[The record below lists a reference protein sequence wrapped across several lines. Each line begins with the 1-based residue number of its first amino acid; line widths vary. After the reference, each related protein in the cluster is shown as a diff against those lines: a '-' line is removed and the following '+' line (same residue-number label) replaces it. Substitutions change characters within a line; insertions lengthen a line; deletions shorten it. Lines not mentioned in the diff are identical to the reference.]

1 MRHLVSIH
9 DWSADEVSNLLN
21 VAAMVKRNAKDYAEA
36 LKGRV
41 LGMIFQKSST
51 RTRVSFEVGIHQL
64 GGKAIFLA
72 ADDIQLGRGETIADT
87 AKVLSRYVDAI
98 MIRAYDHG
106 DVVALAEHADVPV
119 INGLDDL
126 LHPCQALSDL
136 FTIQEKVGGLAGKR
150 IAYVGDGN
158 NMAHSLMYAAAKAG
172 CHISVATPGGYEPE
186 AAGVE
191 AAGQDAAES
200 GATIDVVRDPR
211 EAVKDAD
218 VVCTDVWASMGQ
230 EAEHGKRLADF
241 AGYQVDAALMEAAC
255 PDALFM
261 HCLPAHRGEEV
272 AGEVIDGP
280 RSVVWD
286 QAENRMHLQKALL
299 VMLLKDEEKR
309 SWLRPRVL

>member
-9 DWSADEVSNLLN
+9 DWSAAEVSNLLN

-41 LGMIFQKSST
+41 LAMIFQKSST
-51 RTRVSFEVGIHQL
+51 RTRVSFEVGIYQL
-64 GGKAIFLA
+64 GGTAIFLS

-87 AKVLSRYVDAI
+87 AKVLSRFVDII
-98 MIRAYDHG
+98 MIRTYDHG
-106 DVVALAEHADVPV
+106 DVEALAEHACVPV

-126 LHPCQALSDL
+126 LHPCQALADL
-136 FTIQEKVGGLAGKR
+136 FTIQEKVGGPAGKR
-150 IAYVGDGN
+150 VAYVGDGN

-172 CHISVATPGGYEPE
+172 CHINVATPAGYEPD
-186 AAGVE
+186 AAVVE
-191 AAGQDAAES
+191 AAREDAAES
-200 GATIDVVRDPR
+200 GASIGVSTDPR

-230 EAEHGKRLADF
+230 EAEHRERVAAF
-241 AGYQVDAALMEAAC
+241 AGYQVDAALMEAAG

-272 AGEVIDGP
+272 TAEVIDGP
-280 RSVVWD
+280 RSIVWD
-286 QAENRMHLQKALL
+286 QAENRLHLQKALL

>member
-9 DWSADEVSNLLN
+9 DWSAKEVSGILT
-21 VAAMVKRNAKDYAEA
+21 VAAMVKGNAKDYAEA

-51 RTRVSFEVGIHQL
+51 RTRVSFEVGMYQL
-64 GGKAIFLA
+64 GGRAIFLS

-87 AKVLSRYVDAI
+87 AKVLSRFVDVI
-98 MIRAYDHG
+98 MIRTYDHR
-106 DVVALAEHADVPV
+106 DVEELAEHADVPV

-126 LHPCQALSDL
+126 VHPCQVLSDL
-136 FTIQEKVGGLAGKR
+136 FTIQEKIGGPAGKR

-158 NMAHSLMYAAAKAG
+158 NVAHSLMYAAAKVG
-172 CHISVATPGGYEPE
+172 CHINVATPSGYEPN
-186 AAGVE
+186 AAVVE
-191 AAGQDAAES
+191 AARGDAAKS
-200 GATIDVVRDPR
+200 GAIIGVMSDPR

-230 EAEHGKRLADF
+230 EAEHRERVAAF
-241 AGYQVDAALMEAAC
+241 AGYQVDAALMEAAG

-272 AGEVIDGP
+272 TGEVIDGP
-280 RSVVWD
+280 RSIVWD

-299 VMLLKDEEKR
+299 VLLLKDEEKR